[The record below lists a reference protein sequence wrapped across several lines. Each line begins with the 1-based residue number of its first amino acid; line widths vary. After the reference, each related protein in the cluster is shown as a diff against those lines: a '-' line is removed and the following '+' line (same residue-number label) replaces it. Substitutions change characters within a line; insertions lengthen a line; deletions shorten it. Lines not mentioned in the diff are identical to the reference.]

1 MPLTINGE
9 NMILSRTK
17 ILIVDSDFPSIE
29 TTVNYLE
36 EHNFRVLRAE
46 NAKDGLQEAETCK
59 PELILTEVNLSDVS
73 GFKLLS
79 SFKASPSIAHIPVVF
94 HSSQAGEMDRII
106 GLELGAED
114 YIAKPCNPR
123 ELGLK
128 IRRILNR
135 YSCEVSQAPDE
146 LKVRDLRL
154 TRSKVE
160 VRAGRRVIHL
170 AALEFKL
177 LALLMERAGQVQP
190 HEKLLGEVWGY
201 NLRTS
206 SRTLYTHID
215 RLRSKLGRY
224 GSYIENVR
232 NVGFRMRN
240 PDAAAEEAGHVNHER
255 GSEPLTVA

>member
-1 MPLTINGE
+1 
-9 NMILSRTK
+9 MILSRTK
-17 ILIVDSDFPSIE
+17 ILMVDSDFPSIE
-29 TTVNYLE
+29 TTIHYLE

-46 NAKDGLQEAETCK
+46 NARDGLQEAETCK
-59 PELILTEVNLSDVS
+59 PELIIVDANLADVS

-79 SFKASPSIAHIPVVF
+79 SLKASPSIAHIPVVF

-128 IRRILNR
+128 IRRILSR
-135 YSCEVSQAPDE
+135 HLAEAPQVPDE
-146 LKVRDLRL
+146 LRVRDLRL
-154 TRSKVE
+154 IRSKVE
-160 VRAGRRVIHL
+160 VRAGRRAIHL

-224 GSYIENVR
+224 GTYIENVR
-232 NVGFRMRN
+232 NVGFRMKN
-240 PDAAAEEAGHVNHER
+240 PDENIEETTTVGQEAGR
-255 GSEPLTVA
+255 EPLTIAR